1 MKDKLDRLNDIKIEN
16 FIWIIYII
24 IIILSYYA
32 NNIETKYILYN
43 NPKDK
48 EEYRKL
54 LLIIFTILT
63 IIYIFFTYESY
74 KDVKELDDNDS
85 MKKKNLTY
93 LSALASTL
101 ILISGIIYLIIVL
114 QDENIDLEIAFN

>member
-32 NNIETKYILYN
+32 NKIETKYILYN
-43 NPKDK
+43 NQKDK

-54 LLIIFTILT
+54 LLIIFIILT

-85 MKKKNLTY
+85 MMKKKLTY

>member
-1 MKDKLDRLNDIKIEN
+1 MKDKLDKLNDIKIEN

-32 NNIETKYILYN
+32 NKIETNYILYN

-48 EEYRKL
+48 ENYRKL
-54 LLIIFTILT
+54 LLTIFTTLT
-63 IIYIFFTYESY
+63 IIYLYFTYESY
-74 KDVKELDDNDS
+74 KDIKELKITDTK
-85 MKKKNLTY
+85 KKKNLTH

-101 ILISGIIYLIIVL
+101 ILISGIIYLIIIL
-114 QDENIDLEIAFN
+114 EDENIDLEIAFN

>member
-1 MKDKLDRLNDIKIEN
+1 MKDKLERLNDIKTEN

-32 NNIETKYILYN
+32 NKIETKYILYN
-43 NPKDK
+43 NQKDK

-54 LLIIFTILT
+54 LLIIFIILT

-85 MKKKNLTY
+85 MMKKKLTY